1 MSKTIRILS
10 VVAIALDFI
19 YILVGRIIV
28 PAVAFVRQI
37 YSFYLGLDYW
47 SKCMPAVYVYI
58 GASVLS
64 GLGILFMWIYAIVM
78 IVKAGTDSDRI
89 GFEISGYVLMLG
101 VAPLISGIVG
111 LLTAFVGVG
120 LFLNNAFTSGIYS
133 VMNSAAASL
142 GMLHSVAFSL
152 VIIALTLS
160 LARKKYENGVVEE

>member
-10 VVAIALDFI
+10 VVALALDFI
-19 YILVGRIIV
+19 YLLVGRIIV
-28 PAVAFVRQI
+28 PAVVYARQI
-37 YSFYLGLDYW
+37 YSIYLSLDNW
-47 SKCMPAVYVYI
+47 TKCMPAVYMYI

-78 IVKAGTDSDRI
+78 IVKAGTDSDKI
-89 GFEISGYVLMLG
+89 GFEISGYVLMLV

-120 LFLNNAFTSGIYS
+120 LFLNNAFTAGIYS

-142 GMLHSVAFSL
+142 GMIHSVAFSL